1 MYCNPAIT
9 LLANHLTPKSCFPL
23 LHLPGGMHLPISQCC
38 CARQMNLF
46 ISLKFFLVKFYLHV
60 AQNSKDMKCMFLLLV
75 QPNHSFFFPD
85 LPVSYLFFQR
95 SFIHI

>member
-9 LLANHLTPKSCFPL
+9 LLANHLTPKSRFPL

-38 CARQMNLF
+38 CAHQMDLF

-60 AQNSKDMKCMFLLLV
+60 AQNSKDVKCMFPFTSTAQRLLFL
-75 QPNHSFFFPD
+75 PRLTSFLSV
-85 LPVSYLFFQR
+85 LPET
-95 SFIHI
+95 FIHI